1 MIVEQ
6 KVIVY
11 TLFANSVHAS
21 IISFASKEEHRKEKR
36 KEDMMNEK
44 REPKCFKDERDEM
57 EHIGEKRE
65 GDVSIGGGDTMQ
77 MLNREICC
85 DW

>member
-6 KVIVY
+6 KVIIY

-65 GDVSIGGGDTMQ
+65 GDVSIGGGHHANVESGN
-77 MLNREICC
+77 LL
-85 DW
+85 